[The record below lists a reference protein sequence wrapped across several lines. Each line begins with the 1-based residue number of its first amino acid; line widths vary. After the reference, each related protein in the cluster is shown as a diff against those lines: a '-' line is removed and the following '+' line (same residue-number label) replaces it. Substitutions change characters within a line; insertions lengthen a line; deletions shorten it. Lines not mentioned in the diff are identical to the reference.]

1 MSTEIDFTEI
11 RNSLKEFLRSQ
22 DELQDYDFDG
32 SAISSIIDLLAYT
45 THINAVN
52 ANVGLNET
60 FLDTAQFRG
69 SVVGHARQL
78 GYIPRSA
85 TAATAS
91 ISVQVNNSTSN
102 GEVEIQRGHP
112 FRATINGET
121 FTFFTLES
129 YTSDVSGFFSNVII
143 AQGTFR
149 SSEFIFDVRSGERF
163 VIPDSDID
171 TSTLLVKVYDDEDK
185 LSSRTFLR
193 AREITEIQSDSNV
206 YFVSENPDGLY
217 EIHFGDGVLGQALS
231 DGNLIRAEY
240 LVTRK
245 ESANGASTFSSLAP
259 IGGTSNLTISTLSR
273 ARGGGEKESIN
284 SIRNNAPITFASQN
298 RAVLPDDFDAIIR
311 AGFSDIRSVKVWG
324 GEDNDPP
331 VYGKVFI
338 SVLPKS
344 GNALSLSQK
353 QFLLDEVINPKA
365 VITTTPEIIDPEFL
379 SITGQVFFKYDPSK
393 TNLTESQLE
402 AKVEESL
409 IRFDQEELLG
419 FDSVFRYSRF
429 LKTIDD
435 TDESILNSFARI
447 FMSKQF
453 IPILNTP
460 TTYTL
465 DYSVPLFKSFGTR
478 PVINESSTFT
488 VEGKTGCR
496 FKDFLRPDGE
506 SRRISI
512 VRGIGGDEEIVVRNA
527 GSIEDSK
534 IILTGFSPQAI
545 TGDSI
550 VIEVI
555 PSSYDIVG
563 SFNNVVTFNC
573 ACVRFSVTGE
583 VDTIVTGR
591 DYSGSNYQT
600 ISRDE

>member
-78 GYIPRSA
+78 GYVPRSA

-91 ISVQVNNSTSN
+91 ISVQVNNANNN

-112 FRATINGET
+112 FRSTINGET
-121 FTFFTLES
+121 FTFFTLEH
-129 YTSDVSGFFSNVII
+129 YTSDVSGFFSDVRI

-149 SSEFIFDVRSGERF
+149 SSEFVFDIRSGERF
-163 VIPDSDID
+163 VIPDADVD
-171 TSTLLVKVYDDEDK
+171 TSTLLVKVYDDQDK
-185 LSSRTFLR
+185 ISFRTFLQ

-245 ESANGASTFSSLAP
+245 TVANGASTFSSLAP

-273 ARGGGEKESIN
+273 ARGGDEKESIN

-379 SITGQVFFKYDPSK
+379 SITGQVFFKFDPSK
-393 TNLTESQLE
+393 TNLTGAQLE
-402 AKVEESL
+402 NKVEETL

-429 LKTIDD
+429 LKAIDD

-447 FMSKQF
+447 FMTKQF
-453 IPILNTP
+453 IPILNNP

-506 SRRISI
+506 SRRVSI
-512 VRGIGGDEEIVVRNA
+512 VRGIGGDEEVVVRNA
-527 GSIEDSK
+527 GVIEDSK
-534 IILTGFSPQAI
+534 IILTGFSPQSI
-545 TGDSI
+545 TGDSV

-563 SFNNVVTFNC
+563 SFNNVVTFDC

-591 DYSGSNYQT
+591 DYSGGNYQT